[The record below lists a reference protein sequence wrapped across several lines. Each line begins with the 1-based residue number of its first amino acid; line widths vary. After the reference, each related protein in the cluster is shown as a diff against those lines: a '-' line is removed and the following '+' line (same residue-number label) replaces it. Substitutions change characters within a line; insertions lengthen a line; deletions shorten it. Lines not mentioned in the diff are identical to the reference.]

1 MRRDLEKLVAQ
12 HVFAEY
18 CTCAEDWIPW
28 KKILSEEGAASL
40 KGRRSGD
47 AKDCFLEALAFG
59 AGFCEDQWDKELSAG
74 PFQVQNL
81 LQIRANAYSM
91 VGACHL
97 MVSLQRQ
104 VLGILYQG
112 CGREFPVPRCD

>member
-59 AGFCEDQWDKELSAG
+59 AGFCENHQQP
-74 PFQVQNL
+74 PFKCKTFCRSEPMHTAWWARV
-81 LQIRANAYSM
+81 I
-91 VGACHL
+91 
-97 MVSLQRQ
+97 
-104 VLGILYQG
+104 
-112 CGREFPVPRCD
+112 